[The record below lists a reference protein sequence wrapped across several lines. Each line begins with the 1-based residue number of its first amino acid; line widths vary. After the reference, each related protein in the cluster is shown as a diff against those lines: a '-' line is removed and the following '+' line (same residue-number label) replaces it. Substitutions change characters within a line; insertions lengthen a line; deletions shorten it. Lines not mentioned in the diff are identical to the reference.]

1 MVNKDNIG
9 SMGTKQTKSN
19 IVLIGMPGAGKSTV
33 GTALA
38 TLLGLKFADVDSL
51 IEADQQTPLQQIL
64 GDRGVDGFRKLE
76 EKVILSLDY
85 SGHVLA
91 TGGSAIYS
99 EAGMNHL
106 KQSSVLVLLDVSLAV
121 VAERVGNFS
130 ERGLVKGAGQSFEE
144 LFLERQPLYIR
155 HADCIIDCNNHSVTA
170 ICASI
175 QTKLAETFYHF

>member
-1 MVNKDNIG
+1 MDNKG

-19 IVLIGMPGAGKSTV
+19 IVLIGMAGAGKSTV
-33 GTALA
+33 GIALA

-64 GDRGVDGFRKLE
+64 GECGVDGFRKIE

-85 SGHVLA
+85 SRHVLA

-99 EAGMNHL
+99 EVGMDHL
-106 KQSSVLVLLDVSLAV
+106 KQSSILVLLDISLATLT
-121 VAERVGNFS
+121 ERVGDYS
-130 ERGLVKGAGQSFEE
+130 KRGLVKGVGQSFEE

-155 HADCIIDCNNHSVTA
+155 HADCVIDCNNRSVA
-170 ICASI
+170 EICTSI
-175 QTKLAETFYHF
+175 QTELAQTFYHF